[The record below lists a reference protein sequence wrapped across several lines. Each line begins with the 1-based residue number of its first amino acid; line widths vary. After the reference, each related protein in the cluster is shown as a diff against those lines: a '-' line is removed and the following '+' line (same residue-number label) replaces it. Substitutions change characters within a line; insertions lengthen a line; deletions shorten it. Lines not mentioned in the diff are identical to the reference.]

1 MSHPGSSRFGHA
13 REESPPAVR
22 FLIVMKRWAAPFLV
36 LSLCAGAASGTPD
49 PPARPADWATP
60 VSGTCV
66 KNLYLIEDGFYR
78 GSQPTAQGFQELQDL
93 GVKTVLDLA
102 GGGGDSV
109 YVPGGP
115 LKLVHIPMTAFEL
128 RDDRVLE
135 ALRVMV
141 DPANRPLMIHCKQG
155 ADRTGALVALY
166 RIVVQGWSKQKA
178 VLEMSTGGFHH
189 SALWRNLDY
198 YVMKAD
204 VDALR
209 RELKLSVPPAK
220 P

>member
-1 MSHPGSSRFGHA
+1 
-13 REESPPAVR
+13 
-22 FLIVMKRWAAPFLV
+22 MKRWAAPILA
-36 LSLCAGAASGTPD
+36 LALCAASASAAPE
-49 PPARPADWATP
+49 PAVRPADWAQP
-60 VSGTCV
+60 VTGTSV
-66 KNLYLIEDGFYR
+66 GNLYLIEDGFYR
-78 GSQPTAQGFQELQDL
+78 GSQPTALGFQELQEL
-93 GVKTVLDLA
+93 GVRTVLNLA
-102 GGGGDSV
+102 GGGGDAV
-109 YVPGGP
+109 YTPGGN

-166 RIVVQGWSKQKA
+166 RILVQGWTKQKA
-178 VLEMSTGGFHH
+178 VREMSEGGFHH
-189 SALWRNLDY
+189 SELWRNLDY
-198 YVMKAD
+198 YVLKAD

-209 RELKLSVPPAK
+209 KQLDLTDPSANSAK

>member
-1 MSHPGSSRFGHA
+1 MPASRAPPPSRPRG
-13 REESPPAVR
+13 RRTGPSP
-22 FLIVMKRWAAPFLV
+22 
-36 LSLCAGAASGTPD
+36 STGTS
-49 PPARPADWATP
+49 
-60 VSGTCV
+60 VN
-66 KNLYLIEDGFYR
+66 NLYLIEDGFYR

-93 GVKTVLDLA
+93 GVRTVLNLA
-102 GGGGDSV
+102 GGGGDAV

-128 RDDRVLE
+128 RDDRVLQ

-166 RIVVQGWSKQKA
+166 RIVVQGWTKQKA
-178 VLEMSTGGFHH
+178 VLEMSEGGYNH
-189 SALWRNLDY
+189 SELWRNLDY

-209 RELKLSVPPAK
+209 RQLDLSGPPAK

>member
-1 MSHPGSSRFGHA
+1 MSQSGSSQGGHA
-13 REESPPAVR
+13 REESPPAGR

-36 LSLCAGAASGTPD
+36 LSLCAGAASAAPE

-93 GVKTVLDLA
+93 GVRTVLDLA
-102 GGGGDSV
+102 GGGGDAV
-109 YVPGGP
+109 FVPGGP

-166 RIVVQGWSKQKA
+166 RIVVQGWTKQKA
-178 VLEMSTGGFHH
+178 VLEMSTGGYHH

-204 VDALR
+204 VNALR
-209 RELKLSVPPAK
+209 RQLNLSGPPAK